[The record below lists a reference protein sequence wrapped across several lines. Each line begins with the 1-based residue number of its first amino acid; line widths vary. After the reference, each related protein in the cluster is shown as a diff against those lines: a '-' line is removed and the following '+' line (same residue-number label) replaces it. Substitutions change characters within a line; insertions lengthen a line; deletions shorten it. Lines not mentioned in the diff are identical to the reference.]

1 MRDFVFHNPTK
12 IIFGRHTISAIG
24 RETARFGSRVL
35 LVYGRGSIKKYGIYD
50 QVIQSLVAAGLKIT
64 EYGGVRSNPVLDH
77 VRQGIVVARS
87 HHVDVV
93 VAVGGGSVLDSGKAI
108 AAGALVEH
116 DVWKFFTAKKS
127 VIKCMP
133 LVCVPTL
140 AASGSEMNAAMVL
153 TNKAKDQKFGF
164 ANRHLYPKVSI
175 LDPTTTFSVP
185 PDYTAYGAVD
195 AISHLLEFYFTTM
208 LPDTKIQDRFMEGL
222 LVTIMESCERVLC
235 KPDDYSGRA
244 HLMWSAT
251 LALNGLTTAGLGKV
265 AFPMH
270 MIEHSLSALYDI
282 PHGAGLSVVIPGWL
296 RYQAKS
302 GTAKL
307 AQFGRRIFPDNR
319 GAGQD
324 WATHGVEQL
333 TAWFVKIGCPVRL
346 QDIKVEIADIPA
358 IAINALSLGRIWR
371 MPEYSRERIEAI
383 LHLAA

>member
-24 RETARFGSRVL
+24 RETARFGSNVL
-35 LVYGRGSIKKYGIYD
+35 LVYGQGSIRENGIYD
-50 QVIQSLVAAGLKIT
+50 QVVKSLVAAGLKIT

-77 VRQGIVVARS
+77 VRQGIVVAKVN
-87 HHVDVV
+87 HVDVV
-93 VAVGGGSVLDSGKAI
+93 VAVGGGSVMDSGKAI

-127 VIKCMP
+127 ITKSMP

-175 LDPTTTFSVP
+175 LDPTVTYSVP
-185 PDYTAYGAVD
+185 PDYTAFGAVD

-208 LPDTKIQDRFMEGL
+208 LPHTIIQDRLMEGL
-222 LVTIMESCERVLC
+222 LVTIMESCERVLLR
-235 KPDDYSGRA
+235 PDDYHGRA
-244 HLMWSAT
+244 QLMWSAT
-251 LALNGLTTAGLGKV
+251 LALNGLTAAGLRKV

-270 MIEHSLSALYDI
+270 MIEHSLSALYDV
-282 PHGAGLSVVIPGWL
+282 PHGAGLAVVIPGWL
-296 RYQAKS
+296 RYQAQT
-302 GTAKL
+302 GIAKL
-307 AQFGRRIFPDNR
+307 DQFGRRVFPNNR
-319 GAGQD
+319 GGQQD
-324 WATHGVEQL
+324 WAAHGIEQL

-346 QDIKVEIADIPA
+346 QDIKVDIGDIPA
-358 IAINALSLGRIWR
+358 IATNALALGRIWR
-371 MPEYSRERIEAI
+371 MPEYTREKIETI